1 MSYLGEPLGQAALKI
16 EDVGGLVPT
25 PSSVAAPTLT
35 EHASPTATVTPK
47 RRRHR
52 GESQQLVRVWLQGL
66 EQPPPPSRP
75 SALEHAQRLLDWLQS
90 DPAVAG
96 HCVLAAD
103 LARIYPTLCGE
114 LNWSPRPWNTVAK
127 HLRRLTGGRKH
138 YRWVD
143 GRRLCAYPIPMR
155 AT

>member
-1 MSYLGEPLGQAALKI
+1 MDQAALKI
-16 EDVGGLVPT
+16 EHDAELSPT
-25 PSSVAAPTLT
+25 PSSVAASTLA
-35 EHASPTATVTPK
+35 EPASATADLNPK
-47 RRRHR
+47 RRRRR
-52 GESQQLVRVWLQGL
+52 GKSRPLVRVWLPDL
-66 EQPPPPSRP
+66 EEPPPSARP